1 MRVFCAPPTP
11 TTLLTRGKTMSILI
25 YEPDPLVCSD
35 INETLS
41 AAFPQSQIEVLE
53 SFDLSALVDNVN
65 DTEFAVLSLRRE
77 QLHQHLSELSNLQ
90 EWFPIIC
97 IMNDT
102 PRLAKVGERLKF
114 ITRPFSS
121 SNLLAAV
128 NGALSDPRLCQPEM
142 P

>member
-1 MRVFCAPPTP
+1 
-11 TTLLTRGKTMSILI
+11 MSILI

-41 AAFPQSQIEVLE
+41 AAFPQSQIGVLE
-53 SFDLSALVDNVN
+53 TFDLSKLVENIN
-65 DTEFAVLSLRRE
+65 DIDFAVLSLRRD
-77 QLHQHLSELSNLQ
+77 QLHQHLSDLANLR
-90 EWFPIIC
+90 EWFPIVC
-97 IMNDT
+97 IMNDM
-102 PRLAKVGERLKF
+102 PRLAEAERSLRF

-121 SNLLAAV
+121 GNLLSAV

>member
-1 MRVFCAPPTP
+1 
-11 TTLLTRGKTMSILI
+11 MSILI

-41 AAFPQSQIEVLE
+41 VAYPQRKISVLE
-53 SFDLSALVDNVN
+53 TFDPSHLVANVN
-65 DTEFAVLSLRRE
+65 DTECAVLSLRRD
-77 QLHQHLSELSNLQ
+77 QLHQHLLDLLNLL

-97 IMNDT
+97 IVNDP
-102 PRLAKVGERLKF
+102 PRLVEADRRLRF

-121 SNLLAAV
+121 SHLLSSV
-128 NGALSDPRLCQPEM
+128 NGALSDRLLCQPEM

>member
-1 MRVFCAPPTP
+1 
-11 TTLLTRGKTMSILI
+11 MSILI

-41 AAFPQSQIEVLE
+41 AAFPQSQISVLE
-53 SFDLSALVDNVN
+53 TFDLSALVDNIN
-65 DTEFAVLSLRRE
+65 GIKFAVLSLRRE
-77 QLHQHLSELSNLQ
+77 QLQQHLSELLNLQ
-90 EWFPIIC
+90 EWFPVIC

-102 PRLAKVGERLKF
+102 PRLAEVGERLRF

-121 SNLLAAV
+121 SNLLSAV
-128 NGALSDPRLCQPEM
+128 TGALSDPRLCQPEM

>member
-1 MRVFCAPPTP
+1 
-11 TTLLTRGKTMSILI
+11 MSILI

-41 AAFPQSQIEVLE
+41 AAFPQLRIDVLE
-53 SFDLSALVDNVN
+53 SFDLSALVDNI
-65 DTEFAVLSLRRE
+65 TAIKFAVLSLRRA
-77 QLHQHLSELSNLQ
+77 QLYQHLPELSNLQ

-114 ITRPFSS
+114 IARPFSS

-128 NGALSDPRLCQPEM
+128 NAALSDPRLCQPEM